1 MVFEWLGVLIDVA
14 LLCRRSRRF
23 DDGGK
28 GNSGQEQPQGL
39 LQRAQPLPLTQRRSK
54 KRRFKSTDEANEEFV
69 ENIDANLNLDLGLIE
84 KNASGGVVGAMILCL
99 NCPCGCGKK
108 LSG

>member
-23 DDGGK
+23 DDGGE

-39 LQRAQPLPLTQRRSK
+39 LQRAQPLPLAQRRSK
-54 KRRFKSTDEANEEFV
+54 KRRFKSTDEANEEF
-69 ENIDANLNLDLGLIE
+69 A
-84 KNASGGVVGAMILCL
+84 VGTTH
-99 NCPCGCGKK
+99 
-108 LSG
+108 